1 MAVRQGSIA
10 AGEHETDAETTPR
23 RVYWI
28 EESAGVYVPAVGSS
42 GEADA
47 WLMEES
53 AGVFVLTDT
62 EAEEDR
68 VAMLVG
74 TSTILI

>member
-1 MAVRQGSIA
+1 MAVRQASIA
-10 AGEHETDAETTPR
+10 SGEQQTDPSEQPR

-28 EESAGVYVPAVGSS
+28 LESPGVYVPAVGSP

-62 EAEEDR
+62 ETEEDR

-74 TSTILI
+74 TSTVII